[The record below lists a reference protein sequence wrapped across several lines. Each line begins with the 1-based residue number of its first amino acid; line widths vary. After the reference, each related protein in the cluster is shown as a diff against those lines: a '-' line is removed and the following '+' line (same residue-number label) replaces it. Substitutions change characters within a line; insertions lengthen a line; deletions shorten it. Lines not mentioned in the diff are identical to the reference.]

1 MFGADIDLGA
11 WDSLPLRAVLFGEA
25 QGRVVISSGE
35 AERVLEIAARNGVP
49 ARVIGTV
56 TELAEGFTIRAGGR
70 VLQIGTEQA
79 AAAYHEAIPRIM
91 DAAPQSAAIEETEG
105 VKV

>member
-1 MFGADIDLGA
+1 VVLSGAPD
-11 WDSLPLRAVLFGEA
+11 
-25 QGRVVISSGE
+25 
-35 AERVLEIAARNGVP
+35 RVLDIAAQNGVP

-56 TELAEGFTIRAGGR
+56 TEQSEGLTIRTGGK
-70 VLQIGTEQA
+70 VLKIGTEQA

-105 VKV
+105 VKP